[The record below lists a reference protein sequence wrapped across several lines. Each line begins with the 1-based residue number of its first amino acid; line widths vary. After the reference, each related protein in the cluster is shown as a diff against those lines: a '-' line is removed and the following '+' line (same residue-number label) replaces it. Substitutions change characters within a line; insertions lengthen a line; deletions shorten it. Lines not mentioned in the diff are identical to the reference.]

1 MSVSVSVP
9 PKNILILNA
18 RIDHGLSTFDK
29 RSFSVFRHPIWWWHF
44 PPNNLSL
51 ARSTTYFHIMQFWWK
66 RQIGLQKY
74 LLKKEFFFY
83 TKICICV
90 LFNSTS
96 NFEIYFL
103 SFVILSF
110 VPEKKNISSCLCKM
124 CVCVCVWVCVCV
136 CVCCFFH
143 IICCSTRFFFFWK
156 TLKNILA
163 GKCKHTWKERNKLFC
178 VLTSF
183 NFRFYFFLRFFFSY
197 D

>member
-1 MSVSVSVP
+1 MLRNSLDNATIVSNKKFSQMKPNSFLFPKIWFIKKLSAVSVSVP
-9 PKNILILNA
+9 SKNILILNA

-74 LLKKEFFFY
+74 LLKKEFFFF

-124 CVCVCVWVCVCV
+124 CVCVWVCV
-136 CVCCFFH
+136 
-143 IICCSTRFFFFWK
+143 
-156 TLKNILA
+156 
-163 GKCKHTWKERNKLFC
+163 
-178 VLTSF
+178 
-183 NFRFYFFLRFFFSY
+183 
-197 D
+197 